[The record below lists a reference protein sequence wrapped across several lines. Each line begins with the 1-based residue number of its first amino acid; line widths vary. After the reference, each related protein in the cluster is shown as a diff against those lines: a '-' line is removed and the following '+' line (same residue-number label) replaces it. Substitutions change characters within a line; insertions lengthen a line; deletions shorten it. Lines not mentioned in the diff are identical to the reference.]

1 MVDALN
7 IAPLAAE
14 SGGGNFLVTP
24 GLGLMIWTLIAFGIT
39 YYVLKRLA
47 FPRIATALD
56 KRRKAIDESIDSAVR
71 TKKEA
76 DELLDEYRARLKEAR
91 EQADDIV
98 ARSRRAADAM
108 QDESKAEAKR
118 YREELMESTR
128 RDIETETQRSL
139 DQIRKEV
146 ADLTVIATEKV
157 TRKSLDDDDHRR
169 LIEEA
174 LSRWTSPR
182 SPVPR
187 RRTGGSSGGWRRSPR
202 STRARCSRSPR
213 RRTALDRIH
222 DELGE
227 FADALA
233 ENRELQVFFFSP
245 YFSSQEKKDGIAK
258 LVTDAR
264 RELRALPR
272 AAGRAPPRAGGV
284 PDPARLRRD
293 VGRGEQ
299 AAARYA

>member
-39 YYVLKRLA
+39 YYVLSRLA

-56 KRRKAIDESIDSAVR
+56 KRRKAIDESIESAVR
-71 TKKEA
+71 TKQEA
-76 DELLDEYRARLKEAR
+76 DELLAEYRARLKEAR

-98 ARSRRAADAM
+98 ARSRRAAEAM
-108 QDESKAEAKR
+108 QDDSKAEAKR

-146 ADLTVIATEKV
+146 ASLTVIATEKV
-157 TRKSLDDDDHRR
+157 MRKSLDDDDHRR

-174 LSRWTSPR
+174 LS
-182 SPVPR
+182 
-187 RRTGGSSGGWRRSPR
+187 
-202 STRARCSRSPR
+202 
-213 RRTALDRIH
+213 
-222 DELGE
+222 E
-227 FADALA
+227 ADFSALA
-233 ENRELQVFFFSP
+233 GS
-245 YFSSQEKKDGIAK
+245 EKKN
-258 LVTDAR
+258 
-264 RELRALPR
+264 
-272 AAGRAPPRAGGV
+272 GG
-284 PDPARLRRD
+284 
-293 VGRGEQ
+293 
-299 AAARYA
+299 